1 MDPNKR
7 KLAEGWLDQASTHLT
22 TARERV
28 KSYHTIAETVQSAQ
42 TCVELS
48 VKAVLAFLDIDFPKS
63 HGWGEKQMQALAE
76 QVRSKKV
83 IEKLTEHNHQWNVN
97 LPRLLFLMNFWGEFY
112 LLAKYGMEAGSLAT
126 PKELFQTDE
135 AELAI
140 RHAEECERAAS
151 HLRYLA
157 PERAKALVK

>member
-7 KLAEGWLDQASTHLT
+7 KLAEGWLDQAGTHLS

-28 KSYHTIAETVQSAQ
+28 KSHYTIAEAVQSAQ

-48 VKAVLAFLDIDFPKS
+48 VKAVLVFLDIDFPKS
-63 HGWGEKQMQALAE
+63 HAWGEKQMQTLVE
-76 QVRSKKV
+76 QVRTKKLL
-83 IEKLTEHNHQWNVN
+83 EKMAEHSLNWNVN

-126 PKELFQTDE
+126 PKELFQKDE

-140 RHAEECERAAS
+140 RHAEECERAAG
-151 HLRYLA
+151 HLRYLT
-157 PERAKALVK
+157 PEQAKELLK

>member
-1 MDPNKR
+1 MP
-7 KLAEGWLDQASTHLT
+7 L
-22 TARERV
+22 
-28 KSYHTIAETVQSAQ
+28 QSAQ

-48 VKAVLAFLDIDFPKS
+48 VKAVLVFLGIDFHKS

-83 IEKLTEHNHQWNVN
+83 MEKLAEHNHQWDVN

-112 LLAKYGMEAGSLAT
+112 LLAKYGMEASSLAT
-126 PKELFQTDE
+126 PNELFQKDE

-140 RHAEECERAAS
+140 RHADECERAAG
-151 HLRYLA
+151 HLRHLA
-157 PERAKALVK
+157 PDQAKQLLS